1 MNKSHPTTVPDY
13 VPINPE
19 LDALSDLI
27 RQEKVILWVGSG
39 FSSYAGYPS
48 SSYLRNIIIEKLRRS
63 GDAPELQSDSLKE
76 AADHYVAV
84 NGRDSL
90 IDILR
95 EYYGAAPQRSEVHE
109 KLALI
114 NRIKY
119 IITTNYD
126 PLLEFAYQEKME
138 KITHEDELPLLSDY
152 QESTILLKIH
162 GDLSD
167 PDSIVIT
174 TADYEKMDKCSIT
187 LDKIKSLLAEYSVV
201 FIGYSIRDSYIEEML
216 RDIDQRLKLRRH
228 PYFFIDNKIDEEKKK
243 HLIRYDLHFIE
254 MDAAA
259 AINFIAEK
267 TIQYSYLDSE
277 KKPTLLVKSEPIF
290 NSRECYSDCTMAR
303 GVISHLSLV
312 PMRSGIQNDIK
323 VTITS
328 KNKDN
333 TQVMNFYNYIKD
345 QHFDPFVLTDAECDI
360 SISGGEMNGIF
371 IFDPAIKNYPALIIT
386 PQPVEIVCID
396 LESKDRAI
404 KLSNLPMKITRSKEL
419 LKYEIQD
426 PDFSFNITIKE
437 GKPGIEYTFS
447 MHRLVSEIERGRLIY
462 SLFDKWMQGE
472 ELVLNFDRLSTPV
485 HIPPAPSSEISS
497 FTPRMHR
504 LSQLYADLFDIQN
517 IFRVN
522 LVIPEM
528 ITEEDQ
534 QEIRNLVEFLRGKK
548 QKVPE
553 IQAKIKLK
561 TNDPTPL
568 IENQTLSLKGL
579 GSIGTLEISLLGRTL
594 HVPYAIEGSEIF
606 FSNAMEI
613 IKLMKQGI
621 TEVPV
626 LMKSKTDQ
634 LYIMFSH

>member
-114 NRIKY
+114 NSIKY

-228 PYFFIDNKIDEEKKK
+228 PYFFIDRKIDEQKKE
-243 HLIRYDLHFIE
+243 HLKCYNLHFIE

-267 TIQYSYLDSE
+267 TIQYSYLDS
-277 KKPTLLVKSEPIF
+277 KSLTLLMKSEPIF
-290 NSRECYSDCTMAR
+290 KSRECYSDYTIT
-303 GVISHLSLV
+303 GGKITHLSLI
-312 PMRSGIQNDIK
+312 PMRSGIQNDIRL
-323 VTITS
+323 TITS
-328 KNKDN
+328 KNQDN
-333 TQVMNFYNYIKD
+333 TQVMNFYNYIKG
-345 QHFDPFVLTDAECDI
+345 QQFDPIVLTEADCDI
-360 SISGGEMNGIF
+360 SISGGDMNGIF
-371 IFDPAIKNYPALIIT
+371 IFDPAIKKYPALIIT
-386 PQPVEIVCID
+386 PQPVEIVRIV
-396 LESKDRAI
+396 LELKNTAI
-404 KLSNLPMKITRSKEL
+404 KLSNVPMKITRSKAL

-426 PDFSFNITIKE
+426 PDFSFNITIEK
-437 GKPGIEYTFS
+437 GKSGIEFNFS
-447 MHRLVSEIERGRLIY
+447 IHRLVSEIERGRLIY
-462 SLFDKWMQGE
+462 SLFYKWMQGE
-472 ELVLNFDRLSTPV
+472 ELVLISDRLSAPV
-485 HIPPAPSSEISS
+485 HILPAPSSETSS
-497 FTPRMHR
+497 FIPRMHK

-517 IFRVN
+517 ILKDN
-522 LVIPEM
+522 LMIPEI

-534 QEIRNLVEFLRGKK
+534 QVIRNLVDFLRGKK

-561 TNDPTPL
+561 TNDPAPL
-568 IENQTLSLKGL
+568 IENQTLSLKGS
-579 GSIGTLEISLLGRTL
+579 GTIGTLEISFFGRTL
-594 HVPYAIEGSEIF
+594 NVPYAIDGSEIF
-606 FSNAMEI
+606 FSNALEI
-613 IKLMKQGI
+613 VKLMEQGI